1 MKYMLLIYSAED
13 AWTPETRQACLVES
27 LGICEQLAAQGKLLT
42 ASPLSS
48 VATATTVRARQGQ
61 SHITTGPFAETV
73 EQLGGFYVLE
83 LDHLDEAIAI
93 AGRLPPARKGTVEI
107 RPVWPLEGLPAA
119 HFQRV
124 QEHAADL
131 RPFLLLC
138 YDDEAHWQAAG
149 PEVHRAAMD
158 EAAAITRELAAA
170 GKYISAAP
178 LHPVATATSV
188 RVRAGQRQVSDGPFA
203 ETREVLGGYYL
214 ILAHDQAEAVA
225 VAARHPGARVG
236 AVEVRALQDLS
247 PVRSSPEPVASLAEV
262 RGT

>member
-48 VATATTVRARQGQ
+48 VSTATTVRVRQGQ
-61 SHITTGPFAETV
+61 AHFTTGPFAETV
-73 EQLGGFYVLE
+73 EQLGGFYLLE
-83 LDHLDEAIAI
+83 LDHLDEAITI
-93 AGRLPPARKGTVEI
+93 AGRLPPTRKGTVEI

-119 HFQRV
+119 HFHRI
-124 QEHAADL
+124 QEPAANL
-131 RPFLLLC
+131 QPFLLLC
-138 YDDEAHWQAAG
+138 YDDEVHWQGVG
-149 PEVHRAAMD
+149 PAVHRAAMD
-158 EAAAITRELAAA
+158 EAAAITHELAAA

-178 LHPVATATSV
+178 LHPIATATSV
-188 RVRAGQRQVSDGPFA
+188 RVRAGQRHVSDGPFA

-214 ILAHDQAEAVA
+214 ILAHNQTEAAA

-247 PVRSSPEPVASLAEV
+247 QVRPSAEPVASSAEV
-262 RGT
+262 CGT